1 MRYLVTGGAGFI
13 GSNLV
18 RLLLE
23 KGHEVEIIDD
33 LSTGSSENVPHGV
46 DKMLIGSYKDM
57 IPYLGTWKREK
68 YDGLFHLGM
77 PSSTPLYREDR
88 GNVYRVVEDFIHI
101 MEYAAEH
108 KLRIVYASSS
118 SLYNGNSTPWTEDL
132 SIPVTDYYTEARYYV
147 ERLARVYNE
156 MCGVQSV
163 GLRLFSVYGSHEEF
177 KKQYANLLTQLL
189 WAYRDGKTFEIY
201 GDGEQRRDMVYVADT
216 VRAFVMAM
224 EAEDIACDVL
234 NIGWGVNYS
243 VNELAKMV
251 GAEVSYTE
259 NPIKNYVLDT
269 LADTRK
275 TWDTL
280 GFATQYSLEEG
291 LKCSRSYYLPET
303 K

>member
-108 KLRIVYASSS
+108 KLRVVYASSS

-156 MCGVQSV
+156 MCGVQSM
-163 GLRLFSVYGSHEEF
+163 GLRLFSVYGPHEEY
-177 KKQYANLLTQLL
+177 KKQFANLLTQLL
-189 WAYRDGKTFEIY
+189 WAYRDGKTFDIY

-216 VRAFVMAM
+216 VRAFYMAM
-224 EAEDIACDVL
+224 FADDLPCEVV
-234 NIGWGVNYS
+234 NIGSGVNYS

-251 GAEVSYTE
+251 GAKVAYTP
-259 NPIKNYVLDT
+259 NPIKNYVVDT
-269 LADTRK
+269 LADVRLAV
-275 TWDTL
+275 DLL
-280 GFATQYSLEEG
+280 GWAAEYSVVEG
-291 LKCSRSYYLPET
+291 LKCLRSYYPPET

>member
-33 LSTGSSENVPHGV
+33 LSTGSSENVPDGV
-46 DKMLIGSYKDM
+46 DRMLVGSYKDM
-57 IPYLGTWKREK
+57 IRYLREK
-68 YDGLFHLGM
+68 FDGIFHLGM
-77 PSSTPLYREDR
+77 PSSSPLYRENR
-88 GNVYRVVEDFIHI
+88 GNISRVVDDFIDI

-108 KLRIVYASSS
+108 KLRVVYASSS
-118 SLYNGNSTPWTEDL
+118 SLYNGNPTPWTEDL

-163 GLRLFSVYGSHEEF
+163 GLRLFSVYGPHEES

-189 WAYRDGKTFEIY
+189 WAYRNGKPFEIY
-201 GDGEQRRDMVYVADT
+201 GDGEQRRDMVYVPDT

>member
-23 KGHEVEIIDD
+23 KGHEVGIMDNF
-33 LSTGSSENVPHGV
+33 STGHTANIPRGAEYHA
-46 DKMLIGSYKDM
+46 GSY
-57 IPYLGTWKREK
+57 T
-68 YDGLFHLGM
+68 DGLPALLSGALDGIFHLGM

-88 GNVYRVVEDFIHI
+88 GNIYRVVEDFVHI

-108 KLRIVYASSS
+108 KLRVVYASSS
-118 SLYNGNSTPWTEDL
+118 SLYNGNPTPWTEDL

-156 MCGVQSV
+156 MCGVQSM
-163 GLRLFSVYGSHEEF
+163 GLRLFSVYGPHEEF

-216 VRAFVMAM
+216 VRAFYMAM
-224 EAEDIACDVL
+224 FADDLPCEVV
-234 NIGWGVNYS
+234 NIGSGVNYS

>member
-1 MRYLVTGGAGFI
+1 MRYVVTGGAGFI

-23 KGHEVEIIDD
+23 KGHDVDIIDD

-46 DKMLIGSYKDM
+46 YRMLIGTYKEM
-57 IPYLGTWKREK
+57 IPYLREK
-68 YDGLFHLGM
+68 YDGIFHLGM

-88 GNVYRVVEDFIHI
+88 GNIYRVVEDFVHI

-108 KLRIVYASSS
+108 KLRVVYASSS
-118 SLYNGNSTPWTEDL
+118 SLYNGNPTPWTEDL

-156 MCGVQSV
+156 MCGVQSM
-163 GLRLFSVYGSHEEF
+163 GLRLFSVYGPHEEF

-189 WAYRDGKTFEIY
+189 WAKRDGETFEIY

-216 VRAFVMAM
+216 VRAFYMAM
-224 EAEDIACDVL
+224 FADDLPYEVV
-234 NIGWGVNYS
+234 NIGSGVNYS
-243 VNELAKMV
+243 VNEMAKMIGTCV
-251 GAEVSYTE
+251 GHIP
-259 NPIKNYVLDT
+259 NPIKNYVIDT
-269 LADTRK
+269 LADTYKAR
-275 TWDTL
+275 DLL
-280 GFATQYSLEEG
+280 GWTPEYSLEEG
-291 LKCSRSYYLPET
+291 LKCLRSYYLPET

>member
-33 LSTGSSENVPHGV
+33 LSTGSSENVPDGV
-46 DKMLIGSYKDM
+46 DRMLVGSYKDM
-57 IPYLGTWKREK
+57 ILLLRKK
-68 YDGLFHLGM
+68 FDGIFHLGM
-77 PSSTPLYREDR
+77 PSSTPLYRENR
-88 GNVYRVVEDFIHI
+88 RNIYRVVEDFVHI

-108 KLRIVYASSS
+108 KLRVVYASSS
-118 SLYNGNSTPWTEDL
+118 SLYNGNPTPWAEDL

-147 ERLARVYNE
+147 ERLARVYNDL
-156 MCGVQSV
+156 CGVRSM
-163 GLRLFSVYGSHEEF
+163 GLRLFSVYGPHEEY

-189 WAYRDGKTFEIY
+189 WAKRDGKTFEIY

-234 NIGWGVNYS
+234 NIVHGEPDQ
-243 VNELAKMV
+243 ELRPGYPGRHAQDV
-251 GAEVSYTE
+251 GSLGLCY
-259 NPIKNYVLDT
+259 PVL
-269 LADTRK
+269 A
-275 TWDTL
+275 
-280 GFATQYSLEEG
+280 
-291 LKCSRSYYLPET
+291 
-303 K
+303 